1 MVQFPYDVRLR
12 NLLSTL
18 IICTMVVH
26 QALSWR
32 VVLKVG
38 TGQDISPATSIE
50 HLWLSDVTVNDDRV
64 TYVNTRD
71 TVVARYRP
79 TYKSSFINI
88 WEGINLLKMS
98 MYKDGKEA
106 AYLMF
111 NTTGYTRTNFFKF
124 SNIIR
129 SSFTDL
135 SPSVSMAITGNLSRS
150 FELLSCDTGYCGDS
164 RGWMAGVSQIGMGS
178 CYSKEPVPFFM
189 FANKT
194 NSLLN
199 NMNVSDSFAI
209 FAGDCVDQPCLNGGR
224 CTEHLDDFTCHC
236 DSQYYG
242 KTCTIRCPCAYGKCF
257 EVTDSDVTSSGI
269 VIINGTVINNSSFTL
284 DGGRVRLACKCSKG
298 YEGVNCSKN
307 KDDCVGNP
315 CQNSGV
321 CVDKLNGFECDCPIG
336 ISGPRCENV
345 SPKEDSN
352 MKTGG
357 VVAAAITVP
366 LVLIL
371 IGAMVAYGIYIY
383 KNPEGFG
390 RSTTYKQF
398 TIARDFV
405 RRSFRRVSGRKP
417 RATKRLQEDQV
428 EADPKNEKAGF
439 DNLGFN
445 EATGTGGSVPVYRRE
460 NSEMYELS
468 ANDQSVVTGPNTS
481 HEKLNINRNQQQQYN
496 KGQEPG
502 VPVERPQR
510 QVGRQGRGKQAEQT
524 QNYNQ
529 PTREQQSGNLV
540 VPPVNKPKYQPR
552 QTEAPKAPRSPNDV
566 TTPGYPTQNINTQG
580 RHHDYDSRSL
590 HVNDRSPTSENVPY
604 DRYRDGGSPSSPYG
618 RTYQDYSPRDRAAD
632 SAPYDRYRDEH
643 SAPHYHQIDPS
654 QNSYDPR
661 RPHPTESTSYDRYR
675 GDRSPSS
682 PYGPRDYQRN
692 IPHAESSRDRYRAA
706 DSPSSPY
713 GENQKSPGWGERN
726 SQDRYR
732 DEPSPNYRGA
742 NPADRYNTGRQTD
755 VSSPEQVVFVS
766 ADHTR
771 EVSI

>member
-1 MVQFPYDVRLR
+1 ML
-12 NLLSTL
+12 
-18 IICTMVVH
+18 VH

-79 TYKSSFINI
+79 TYKSSYINF
-88 WEGINLLKMS
+88 WVGINQLKIS

-106 AYLMF
+106 AFLIF
-111 NTTGYTRTNFFKF
+111 NTTGYTRRNFFKF

-135 SPSVSMAITGNLSRS
+135 SPSVSMNITGNLNRS
-150 FELLSCDTGYCGDS
+150 FELLSSDTGHCGDS
-164 RGWMAGVSQIGMGS
+164 RGWMAAVSQIGMGS
-178 CYSKEPVPFFM
+178 CYFGEPVPFFM

-194 NSLLN
+194 NSVLN

-224 CTEHLDDFTCHC
+224 CTEQLDDFTCHC

-257 EVTDSDVTSSGI
+257 EVADSDVTTSGI
-269 VIINGTVINNSSFTL
+269 VIINGTFINNSSFTL
-284 DGGRVRLACKCSKG
+284 DGGHVRLACKCSKG

-321 CVDKLNGFECDCPIG
+321 CVDKLNGFHCDCPVG

-345 SPKEDSN
+345 SPNEDSN

-428 EADPKNEKAGF
+428 EPNPKNEKAGF
-439 DNLGFN
+439 DNLGFS

-481 HEKLNINRNQQQQYN
+481 YEKLNINRNPQLKYNKGQEVTRPNTSYEKLNINRNQQQQN
-496 KGQEPG
+496 HEGQEPG

-510 QVGRQGRGKQAEQT
+510 QVGRQGREKQVEQT
-524 QNYNQ
+524 LKYNQ
-529 PTREQQSGNLV
+529 HTKEQQSGNLA

-566 TTPGYPTQNINTQG
+566 TAPGYPTQNINTQG

-590 HVNDRSPTSENVPY
+590 HVGDRSPTSENVPY
-604 DRYRDGGSPSSPYG
+604 DRYRDGGTPSSPYG
-618 RTYQDYSPRDRAAD
+618 RTNQEYSPRAAD
-632 SAPYDRYRDEH
+632 SAPYNIYRDEH
-643 SAPHYHQIDPS
+643 SAPHYHQTDPS

-661 RPHPTESTSYDRYR
+661 SPHPTESAPYDRYR

-682 PYGPRDYQRN
+682 HYGPRDN
-692 IPHAESSRDRYRAA
+692 PHAESSRDRYQAA
-706 DSPSSPY
+706 YSSSSPY
-713 GENQKSPGWGERN
+713 GHSQKSPRWEERN

-732 DEPSPNYRGA
+732 DEPSPNYSRA
-742 NPADRYNTGRQTD
+742 YPTDQYNTDRQTD
-755 VSSPEQVVFVS
+755 VSSPDQVVFVS